1 MPAANKTHFQDSYAS
16 GRLFKTWDEVLKVQ
30 FLPIIQDQFERN
42 ARLLSIFEKNDKLS
56 IDGRQA
62 IFDVKIAP
70 NQAIGSRILGDY
82 SLTDAKGSQKH
93 KQVTVWHKSHHARIE
108 IPGQVIRAGRSSIG
122 RFVDIVTDEMDGIV
136 KDFSKNLNRQ
146 LHRDGSGILGT
157 ATSVTAAGGG
167 VDSYITLGA
176 SDSSKWLHHIEIGE
190 PLSLITK
197 VNATGV
203 YSVVN
208 DISNEIIYVT
218 AIDKDNRRIY
228 VSVDASATYD
238 GAFFAN
244 NTLQV
249 CHYKNVSIEAGSS
262 NLRLTTGELVG
273 LDAMCSDTDPFT
285 GGLQGLP
292 VATNQYWKAYVKNG
306 GGTFE
311 EFILMALLQAASAQG
326 ADIQNEYYLMSN
338 YGVKNNIIQTLVAN
352 NRRWDTNDITGG
364 YKCVKFESGEGEVN
378 LIVDIDAPKNSLK
391 GFSTS
396 VNMFSA
402 VYTKLFDWLNGRS
415 GEILKSK
422 EINNE
427 DVYTATLIGDFEL
440 ITKARF
446 WNTNYY
452 NLPETWL

>member
-1 MPAANKTHFQDSYAS
+1 MVAPNKVHFTDSYA
-16 GRLFKTWDEVLKVQ
+16 GGKLFKTWDEVLKVH
-30 FLPIIQDQFERN
+30 FLPIVQDQFERN
-42 ARLLSIFEKNDKLS
+42 ARLMSIFDKNDKLS

-82 SLTDAKGSQKH
+82 SLTDAKGNQKH

-146 LHRDGSGILGT
+146 LHRDGTGILGT
-157 ATSVTAAGGG
+157 ATGVTAAGGG
-167 VDSYITLGA
+167 ADSYITLGA
-176 SDSSKWLHHIEIGE
+176 GDSSKWLHHIEVGE
-190 PLSLITK
+190 PISLITK
-197 VNATGV
+197 VTATGV
-203 YSVVN
+203 YGVVN
-208 DISNEIIYVT
+208 DIGGEIVYVT
-218 AIDKDNRRIY
+218 GVDKDNRRVY
-228 VSVDASATYD
+228 VSIDASATYD
-238 GAFFAN
+238 GAFFAAN
-244 NTLQV
+244 SLQI
-249 CHYKNVSIEAGSS
+249 CHYRNVSVEAGSS
-262 NLRLTTGELVG
+262 NLKLVTGELQG
-273 LDAMCSDTDPFT
+273 LESFCSATDPT
-285 GGLQGLP
+285 PEGLQGLP
-292 VATNQYWKAYVKNG
+292 VATNAYWKAFVKDA

-326 ADIQNEYYLMSN
+326 ADIHNEYYLMSN
-338 YGVKNNIIQTLVAN
+338 YGVKNNLIQTLVAN
-352 NRRWDTNDITGG
+352 NRRWDTNEIVGG

-396 VNMFSA
+396 VNQFSS
-402 VYTKLFDWLNGRS
+402 VYSKLFDWLNGRN

-446 WNTNYY
+446 WNINYF